1 MRRTALMLALTLAL
15 GIAVEIIGQQIANA
29 QQLSDAR
36 VADLV
41 QAGKLRAGLGVV
53 APHWAIKDPAT
64 GELRGVAVDLARALA
79 ARPGVE
85 LLPVEYPSPPSVLE
99 GLKSAAWMWGF

>member
-1 MRRTALMLALTLAL
+1 MRRTALMLALTLTLA
-15 GIAVEIIGQQIANA
+15 IAVEIIGQQIANA
-29 QQLSDAR
+29 LQLSE
-36 VADLV
+36 V
-41 QAGKLRAGLGVV
+41 GLGLVPTFAV
-53 APHWAIKDPAT
+53 KDPAT
-64 GELRGVAVDLARALA
+64 GELRGVAMDLARALA

>member
-29 QQLSDAR
+29 LQLSDAR
-36 VADLV
+36 VADLI
-41 QAGKLRAGLGVV
+41 RAGRVRVGLGLVPTFAV
-53 APHWAIKDPAT
+53 KDPAT
-64 GELRGVAVDLARALA
+64 GELRGVAMDLARALA